1 MRECGRVRDKH
12 FQKTLAP
19 GDELFIFKTILP
31 AQKFFRIH
39 TDFSVAKRFITEG
52 YRHLEQGV
60 RMMIVT
66 KRKKWYQKKFIAVFG
81 GVKIQEIDGYY
92 VFFAEK
98 RERYSTSEP
107 RKRKMSKKLSRKCG
121 HGT

>member
-1 MRECGRVRDKH
+1 
-12 FQKTLAP
+12 
-19 GDELFIFKTILP
+19 
-31 AQKFFRIH
+31 
-39 TDFSVAKRFITEG
+39 
-52 YRHLEQGV
+52 
-60 RMMIVT
+60 MMIVT

-92 VFFAEK
+92 VFSAEK

-107 RKRKMSKKLSRKCG
+107 RKRKMSKKLSRKYG